1 MVLKCRQQL
10 RARFELTTLLPKGP
24 STAAHQLPPYHEA
37 VNMSTYRPNYGDRSR
52 SYHDLPPPP
61 PSDFLPPL
69 PYGPPPSYDSHHRN
83 GGDSWRPSDVLEGRN
98 GFTFRNDDSAPQ
110 YPREQDY
117 LRPTRSMQYA
127 TQENSR
133 RGPRNQHR
141 DRMNLNHARR
151 GPQYFQSGRLNRN
164 APSERPLLRHQD
176 AGRNLNEQLLGMPM
190 GQAGAS
196 KFMPAEDVSDSDEE
210 QMDESDS
217 DMAQSD
223 TSNAAQADGHEI
235 EEQAEPPAK
244 RRALNARSHNAQDS
258 TSEPKWS
265 NPDPYTVLPPVDD
278 SQRKRKDVVK
288 LIRKARKEAE
298 VTAAERNQVAANDD
312 FISFGMDDEIPA
324 TAMELRSSPNVEGL
338 ESNGIGMP
346 GAPSGPRQF
355 SHLDN
360 LHRSDVPGMSGP
372 YVSAQSLGPPPDL
385 PLSSTA
391 PTDRILPDTALPVV
405 GSSTKD
411 RPIIIDRTDD
421 TALGSR
427 KRTHD
432 DVIKDTTAPL
442 GKPTRKGR
450 KETRLPGSI
459 LADWTANEDMD
470 STPWLRKEENLTANA
485 GFR

>member
-1 MVLKCRQQL
+1 
-10 RARFELTTLLPKGP
+10 
-24 STAAHQLPPYHEA
+24 
-37 VNMSTYRPNYGDRSR
+37 
-52 SYHDLPPPP
+52 
-61 PSDFLPPL
+61 
-69 PYGPPPSYDSHHRN
+69 
-83 GGDSWRPSDVLEGRN
+83 
-98 GFTFRNDDSAPQ
+98 
-110 YPREQDY
+110 
-117 LRPTRSMQYA
+117 MQYA
-127 TQENSR
+127 IQENSR
-133 RGPRNQHR
+133 RGPTNLHR
-141 DRMNLNHARR
+141 DRMNLHHTRR
-151 GPQYFQSGRLNRN
+151 GPQYFHSGRVNRN

-176 AGRNLNEQLLGMPM
+176 AGRNLNEQLLGMSM

-217 DMAQSD
+217 DIAQSD
-223 TSNAAQADGHEI
+223 KSNAAQVDGQEI
-235 EEQAEPPAK
+235 EEQVEPPAK
-244 RRALNARSHNAQDS
+244 RRALNARSHNAQDVA
-258 TSEPKWS
+258 SEPKWS

-278 SQRKRKDVVK
+278 NQRKRKDVVK

-298 VTAAERNQVAANDD
+298 ATTAERNQVAANDD
-312 FISFGMDDEIPA
+312 FISFGADDEIPESA
-324 TAMELRSSPNVEGL
+324 KELQTSPDGEGL
-338 ESNGIGMP
+338 VSNGIGVP

-360 LHRSDVPGMSGP
+360 LHRSDVPGLAGP
-372 YVSAQSLGPPPDL
+372 YVSAQSLGPPPAL
-385 PLSSTA
+385 PQSSTA
-391 PTDRILPDTALPVV
+391 PTDRTLPDTDLPVL

-459 LADWTANEDMD
+459 LADWTANQDMD
-470 STPWLRKEENLTANA
+470 STPWLRSEEVFTANA

>member
-1 MVLKCRQQL
+1 
-10 RARFELTTLLPKGP
+10 
-24 STAAHQLPPYHEA
+24 
-37 VNMSTYRPNYGDRSR
+37 MSTYRPNYGDRSR
-52 SYHDLPPPP
+52 PYHDLPPPPP

-69 PYGPPPSYDSHHRN
+69 PYGPPPSYDTYHRN
-83 GGDSWRPSDVLEGRN
+83 GGDSWRPSDVPEGRN
-98 GFTFRNDDSAPQ
+98 GFTFRNDDAAPQ
-110 YPREQDY
+110 YPREQDH
-117 LRPTRSMQYA
+117 LRPTRSVQYA
-127 TQENSR
+127 MQENSR

-141 DRMNLNHARR
+141 DTMNLNHARR
-151 GPQYFQSGRLNRN
+151 GGQYSHSGRFNRN
-164 APSERPLLRHQD
+164 VPSERPLLRHQD
-176 AGRNLNEQLLGMPM
+176 AGKNLNEQLLGMTV

-223 TSNAAQADGHEI
+223 TSNAPQVDGQEI
-235 EEQAEPPAK
+235 EERVEPLAK
-244 RRALNARSHNAQDS
+244 RRALNARSHNAPDGA
-258 TSEPKWS
+258 SEPKWS

-312 FISFGMDDEIPA
+312 FISFGMDDEIPEMA
-324 TAMELRSSPNVEGL
+324 KGLRSRPDVDGL
-338 ESNGIGMP
+338 ESNGFGVP

-360 LHRSDVPGMSGP
+360 LHKFDVPGMSGP
-372 YVSAQSLGPPPDL
+372 YISAQSLGPPPDL
-385 PLSSTA
+385 PQSSTA
-391 PTDRILPDTALPVV
+391 RTDRILPDTGLPVV
-405 GSSTKD
+405 GSATKD
-411 RPIIIDRTDD
+411 RPIIVDRTDD

-432 DVIKDTTAPL
+432 DVIKDMTAPL
-442 GKPTRKGR
+442 DKPTRKGR
-450 KETRLPGSI
+450 KETRLQGPI
-459 LADWTANEDMD
+459 LAEWTANEDMD
-470 STPWLRKEENLTANA
+470 STPWVRNEENFTANA